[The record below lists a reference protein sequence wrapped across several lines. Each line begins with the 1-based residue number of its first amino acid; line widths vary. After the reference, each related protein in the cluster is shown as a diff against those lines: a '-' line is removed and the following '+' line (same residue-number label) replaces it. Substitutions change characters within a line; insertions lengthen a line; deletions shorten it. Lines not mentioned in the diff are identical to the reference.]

1 MIRRR
6 QKYNAKRTI
15 VDGIVFDSK
24 REAKR
29 YSELKIMERAKL
41 IRDLK
46 LQPRYPL
53 LGFDGCP
60 ILIKSKG
67 YPNGR
72 RAVYVADF
80 KYYDVSARQVV
91 VEDVKGVDTPMSRL
105 KRAIVEATYKIEI
118 KLL

>member
-1 MIRRR
+1 
-6 QKYNAKRTI
+6 
-15 VDGIVFDSK
+15 
-24 REAKR
+24 
-29 YSELKIMERAKL
+29 MERAKL

-53 LGFDGCP
+53 GFDDCP
-60 ILIKSKG
+60 ILIKSDG

-80 KYYDVSARQVV
+80 KYYDVFADQVV
-91 VEDVKGVDTPMSRL
+91 VEDVKGVDTPISRL